1 MITTQLQVHPYCYP
15 SVYLQQQQ
23 PHIVLQSGGLFEVV
37 AQFNG
42 GDVTDLF
49 TTGLMSE
56 QESTGI
62 THHINNGCIPLG
74 GRGSGGGAD

>member
-1 MITTQLQVHPYCYP
+1 M
-15 SVYLQQQQ
+15 
-23 PHIVLQSGGLFEVV
+23 

-42 GDVTDLF
+42 GDVTNVF

-62 THHINNGCIPLG
+62 THHINNGCTPLG